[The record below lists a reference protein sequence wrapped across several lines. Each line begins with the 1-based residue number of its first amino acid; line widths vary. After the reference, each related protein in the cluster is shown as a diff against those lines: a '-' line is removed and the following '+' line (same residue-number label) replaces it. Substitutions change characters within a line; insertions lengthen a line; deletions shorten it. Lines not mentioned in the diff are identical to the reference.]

1 MFERIISKLSLNAR
15 ATTAEVMQKVRESKR
30 FNDEAAK
37 TFLVFFFFY
46 ETARNWDASRFHHLR
61 LSEGQFP

>member
-15 ATTAEVMQKVRESKR
+15 ATTAKVMQEVRESKR

-37 TFLVFFFFY
+37 TFLVFFY
-46 ETARNWDASRFHHLR
+46 ETARNWDASRFITYI
-61 LSEGQFP
+61 

>member
-15 ATTAEVMQKVRESKR
+15 AITAKVMQEVRESKW

-37 TFLVFFFFY
+37 TFLVFFFMKPQEIGMPHGFITY
-46 ETARNWDASRFHHLR
+46 I
-61 LSEGQFP
+61 

>member
-15 ATTAEVMQKVRESKR
+15 AITAKVMQEVRESKW

-37 TFLVFFFFY
+37 TFLVFFFFMKPQEIGMPHGFITY
-46 ETARNWDASRFHHLR
+46 I
-61 LSEGQFP
+61 

>member
-15 ATTAEVMQKVRESKR
+15 AITAKVMQEVRESKR

-37 TFLVFFFFY
+37 SFLVFFFMKLQEIRMPHGFITY
-46 ETARNWDASRFHHLR
+46 I
-61 LSEGQFP
+61 

>member
-15 ATTAEVMQKVRESKR
+15 AITAKVMQEVRESKW

-37 TFLVFFFFY
+37 TFLVFFFY
-46 ETARNWDASRFHHLR
+46 ETARNWDASRLHHLH
-61 LSEGQFP
+61 LSVGQFP

>member
-15 ATTAEVMQKVRESKR
+15 AITAKVMQEVRESKR

-37 TFLVFFFFY
+37 SFLVFFFFMKLQEIRMPHGFITY
-46 ETARNWDASRFHHLR
+46 I
-61 LSEGQFP
+61 

>member
-15 ATTAEVMQKVRESKR
+15 AITAKVMQEVRESKW

-37 TFLVFFFFY
+37 TFLVFFFY
-46 ETARNWDASRFHHLR
+46 ETARNWDASRFHHLH
-61 LSEGQFP
+61 LSVGQFP